1 MKKQIFRISKNDEIK
16 ARALSENNNLL
27 ALVYDSG
34 FTTINEVVNV
44 LMNKIP
50 YTSGKKITIVIT
62 NVTKETVKYID
73 KTINL

>member
-1 MKKQIFRISKNDEIK
+1 MKKQVFRISKNDEIK

-34 FTTINEVVNV
+34 FTTINEVINV
-44 LMNKIP
+44 LMSKIP

-62 NVTKETVKYID
+62 NVTKETVKYIYQ
-73 KTINL
+73 TINF

>member
-34 FTTINEVVNV
+34 FTTINEVVSV

-73 KTINL
+73 KNINF

>member
-1 MKKQIFRISKNDEIK
+1 MKKQVFRIAKNDEIK

-44 LMNKIP
+44 LMSKIP
-50 YTSGKKITIVIT
+50 YTSGKKNTIVIT
-62 NVTKETVKYID
+62 NITKETVKYID

>member
-1 MKKQIFRISKNDEIK
+1 MKKQVFRISKNDEIK

-44 LMNKIP
+44 LMSKIQ
-50 YTSGKKITIVIT
+50 YTSSKKITIVIT
-62 NVTKETVKYID
+62 NITKETVKYID
-73 KTINL
+73 KNINS